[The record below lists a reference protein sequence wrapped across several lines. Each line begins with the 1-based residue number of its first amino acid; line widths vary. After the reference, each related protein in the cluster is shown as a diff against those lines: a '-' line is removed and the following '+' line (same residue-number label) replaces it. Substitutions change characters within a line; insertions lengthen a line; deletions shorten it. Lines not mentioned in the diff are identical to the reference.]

1 MSALNASLAAAR
13 SRVGERVRRGGR
25 EFATLLLST
34 VVFHAAR
41 IGIGLWAAAALGP
54 ERFGRWNLL
63 AVVIGYAR
71 HAHLGVLNAMGREVP
86 IALGR
91 GDRASAS
98 ALEGVGFAAAL
109 VGAVVVLAGGCAALL
124 EPAVRAWVEPSV
136 VVLAAAM
143 AASRLPFIFVT
154 MRARSRLEF
163 ASLSLQ
169 FGIAGCVTVLSYA
182 LWGHGHDLTG
192 LAACSALGYAAACAL
207 ALAAE
212 PATPRF
218 RDLQP
223 RRLRP
228 LVAIGFPLLSAGI
241 LYSLLTSI
249 DRWVI
254 VYFLGVLPL
263 GHYTLAIVA
272 FGAASLVPQVVSQLS
287 YPRMGHAFGRL
298 GEAGALRGLA
308 RRQSLQS
315 AGVTLPA
322 VALLWLAL
330 PALAARFL
338 PAYVEGVGAA
348 RVLLLGVSAYSLAI
362 GPANLLVT
370 TGHQRLYLA
379 LQAASVALNA
389 LLSAGAAAA
398 GFGLTG
404 VAAGSAVALAFYTA
418 GLLVATARATRSP
431 PAA

>member
-1 MSALNASLAAAR
+1 MSAQSSSLAAAR
-13 SRVGERVRRGGR
+13 SRVGQRARRGGR
-25 EFATLLLST
+25 EFATLLFST

-63 AVVIGYAR
+63 AVVIGYAS

-91 GDRASAS
+91 GDRASAA
-98 ALEGVGFAAAL
+98 ALEGVGFTAAL

-124 EPAVRAWVEPSV
+124 APGVRAWIEPAV
-136 VVLAAAM
+136 VVLAAAL
-143 AASRLPFIFVT
+143 AAGRLPFIFVT
-154 MRARSRLEF
+154 IRARSRLEF

-169 FGIAGCVTVLSYA
+169 LGIAGGVTVLSYA
-182 LWGHGHDLTG
+182 LWGRSHDLAG
-192 LAACSALGYAAACAL
+192 LALCSALGYVAACVL

-218 RDLQP
+218 RDLHP

-228 LVAIGFPLLSAGI
+228 LVAIGFPLLSAAV

-254 VYFLGVLPL
+254 VHFLGVLSL

-298 GEAGALRGLA
+298 GDAEALRGLA

-315 AGVTLPA
+315 VGVTLPA
-322 VALLWLAL
+322 VVLLWLAL
-330 PALAARFL
+330 PPLAARFL
-338 PAYVEGVGAA
+338 PEYVEGVGAA
-348 RVLLLGVSAYSLAI
+348 RILLLGVSAYSLAI

-379 LQAASVALNA
+379 LQAASVVLNA

-398 GFGLTG
+398 GLGLAG
-404 VAAGSAVALAFYTA
+404 VAAGSAVALALYTA
-418 GLLVATARATRSP
+418 GLLVAAAQTTRPPQTA
-431 PAA
+431 

>member
-1 MSALNASLAAAR
+1 VSAQSSSVAAAR
-13 SRVGERVRRGGR
+13 SPISERVRRGGR

-63 AVVIGYAR
+63 AVVVGYAS
-71 HAHLGVLNAMGREVP
+71 HTHLGVLNAMGREVP

-91 GDRASAS
+91 GDRGSVS
-98 ALEGVGFAAAL
+98 RLEGVGFATAL
-109 VGAVVVLAGGCAALL
+109 VAAAVVLTGGCAALL
-124 EPAVRAWVEPSV
+124 APALRAWVEPSLV
-136 VVLAAAM
+136 LLAAVM
-143 AASRLPFIFVT
+143 AAGNLPFIFVT
-154 MRARSRLEF
+154 MRARSRQEF

-182 LWGHGHDLTG
+182 LWGRGHDLTG
-192 LAACSALGYAAACAL
+192 LAACIALGYAAACGL
-207 ALAAE
+207 ALTTE

-218 RDLQP
+218 RDLHP
-223 RRLRP
+223 RRVKP
-228 LVAIGFPLLSAGI
+228 LIAIGFPLLSAGI

-254 VYFLGVLPL
+254 VHFLGVLPL

-287 YPRMGHAFGRL
+287 YPRMAHAFGRL
-298 GEAGALRGLA
+298 GDAEALRGLA
-308 RRQSLQS
+308 CRQSLQS
-315 AGVTLPA
+315 VAVTLPA

-330 PALAARFL
+330 PPLAARLL

-348 RVLLLGVSAYSLAI
+348 RILLLGVAAYSLAI

-379 LQAASVALNA
+379 LQAVSVALNA
-389 LLSAGAAAA
+389 LLSASAAAA
-398 GFGLTG
+398 GFGLAG
-404 VAAGSAVALAFYTA
+404 VAAGSAIALALYTV
-418 GLLVATARATRSP
+418 GLLVAAARATRPSP
-431 PAA
+431 PA

>member
-1 MSALNASLAAAR
+1 VSAQSSSLAAAR

-34 VVFHAAR
+34 VIFHAAR
-41 IGIGLWAAAALGP
+41 IGIGLWAAAVLGP

-63 AVVIGYAR
+63 AVLVGYAS

-91 GDRASAS
+91 GDRASVS
-98 ALEGVGFAAAL
+98 RLEGVGFAAAL
-109 VGAVVVLAGGCAALL
+109 VAAAAVLVGAGAALL
-124 EPAVRAWVEPSV
+124 APGVRAWVEPSV
-136 VVLAAAM
+136 VLLAATM
-143 AASRLPFIFVT
+143 AAGNLPFLFVT

-163 ASLSLQ
+163 ANLSIQ

-182 LWGHGHDLTG
+182 LWGRGHDLSG
-192 LAACSALGYAAACAL
+192 LAACCALGYAAACLL
-207 ALAAE
+207 ALTTE

-218 RDLQP
+218 RDL
-223 RRLRP
+223 RP
-228 LVAIGFPLLSAGI
+228 QSVKPLIAIGFPLLSAGI

-254 VYFLGVLPL
+254 VHFLGVLAL

-287 YPRMGHAFGRL
+287 YPRMGRAFGRL
-298 GEAGALRGLA
+298 GDAGALRGLA
-308 RRQSLQS
+308 WRQSLQS
-315 AGVTLPA
+315 VAVTLPA
-322 VALLWLAL
+322 LALLWLAL
-330 PALAARFL
+330 PPLTARFL

-348 RVLLLGVSAYSLAI
+348 RILLLGVCAYSLAI

-370 TGHQRLYLA
+370 TGRQRLYLA
-379 LQAASVALNA
+379 LQAVSVALNA
-389 LLSAGAAAA
+389 LLSAAAAAA
-398 GFGLTG
+398 GFGLAG
-404 VAAGSAVALAFYTA
+404 VAAGSAVALALYTV
-418 GLLVATARATRSP
+418 GLLVAAGGATRPTP
-431 PAA
+431 PA